1 MCSLL
6 QWQRIVNKL
15 FIKYYGIN
23 INDTAFCDIKYAK
36 RYWSDGVLPYQ
47 AVNEWVYKYDLRRLD
62 LAMGLLNENNES
74 EIKNQLKTN

>member
-23 INDTAFCDIKYAK
+23 INDTVFCDINYAK
-36 RYWSDGVLPYQ
+36 RYWRDGVPPYQ
-47 AVNEWVYKYDLRRLD
+47 AVNEWAYKYDLRRLD
-62 LAMGLLNENNES
+62 LVMGLLNENDES
-74 EIKNQLKTN
+74 EIKNQFKTK